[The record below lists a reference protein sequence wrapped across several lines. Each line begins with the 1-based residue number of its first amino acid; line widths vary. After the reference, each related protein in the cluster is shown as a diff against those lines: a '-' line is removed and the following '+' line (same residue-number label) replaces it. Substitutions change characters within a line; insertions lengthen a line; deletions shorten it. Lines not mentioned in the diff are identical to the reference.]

1 MRVQAELV
9 AIGSELLLGQII
21 DTNTAF
27 IAKRLAEIGVE
38 VVRTATVGDSLE
50 RMEGVLR
57 DAIRRSQIVITTGGI
72 GPTEDDLTREA
83 IANVTGRP
91 LTFQPHLMEQIRA
104 LIERRGF
111 KMAENNRVQAFIPEG
126 SIAIE
131 NPKGTAPGFIV
142 EGDGYCTA
150 TLPGVPSEM
159 QFLLDAT
166 VVPYLRTRF
175 GLTREVLRYKVLRV
189 CGLGESAIGL
199 QIKDLMKESKNPI
212 VGTLAAIGDVRIRIA
227 ARADSPE
234 EADTLIGAMENEI
247 RRRLGILIYG
257 VDDETLQGNTAALLA
272 RKCQPSGRRRD
283 VHGRRHRPPVCGN
296 RERCVFRGN
305 RPSRRGC
312 AAEVPGVL
320 AGRLRGARQGACP
333 SRRCAGRHGAIPIRR
348 RCRPGERRGFPA
360 RGGQARAQGRE
371 PHRAGDGAGLR
382 SEHPGPRRGASH
394 GPRTRDD
401 PGHRPAQEDRSWPN
415 RSLGGTPS
423 ARDGPD
429 RVDLTAKCRLGGGDR
444 PEDRHLV
451 GNPRGFLLARR
462 ADDAVAG
469 ILSGHRSYSRLYPP
483 RNTPPNLRSFVT

>member
-1 MRVQAELV
+1 MSVQAELV

-21 DTNTAF
+21 DTNTSF

-50 RMEGVLR
+50 RMESVLR

-72 GPTEDDLTREA
+72 GPTEDDLTRIA

-91 LTFQPHLMEQIRA
+91 LAFQPHLMEQIRA

-142 EGDGYCTA
+142 EGDGFCTA

-159 QFLLDAT
+159 QFLLDTT
-166 VVPYLRTRF
+166 VIPYLRTRF
-175 GLTREVLRYKVLRV
+175 GLTREVLRYKVLRA

-234 EADTLIGAMENEI
+234 EAETLIGNMESEI

-272 RKCQPSGRRRD
+272 RNAIRLAVVETFTGGAIAARFSGTGSPAFFQGIVLPTAEAQQGFLGYSTDDFAPFLNEPARLAGALADTARSRFGVD
-283 VHGRRHRPPVCGN
+283 ACLANVG
-296 RERCVFRGN
+296 VFRPDEG
-305 RPSRRGC
+305 RVEHKGESYTALARIDGS
-312 AAEVPGVL
+312 VPNV
-320 AGRLRGARQGACP
+320 Q
-333 SRRCAGRHGAIPIRR
+333 
-348 RCRPGERRGFPA
+348 
-360 RGGQARAQGRE
+360 
-371 PHRAGDGAGLR
+371 
-382 SEHPGPRRGASH
+382 
-394 GPRTRDD
+394 
-401 PGHRPAQEDRSWPN
+401 
-415 RSLGGTPS
+415 SLGGELPMIRERATIL
-423 ARDGPD
+423 AI
-429 RVDLTAKCRLGGGDR
+429 DLLRKS
-444 PEDRHLV
+444 
-451 GNPRGFLLARR
+451 LLA
-462 ADDAVAG
+462 A
-469 ILSGHRSYSRLYPP
+469 
-483 RNTPPNLRSFVT
+483 

>member
-1 MRVQAELV
+1 MRVQAEVV

-72 GPTEDDLTREA
+72 GPTEDDLTRQA

-91 LTFQPHLMEQIRA
+91 LTFQPHLMEQIKA

-159 QFLLDAT
+159 HFLLDAT

-227 ARADSPE
+227 ARADNPE

-272 RKCQPSGRRRD
+272 RNGLRLAVVETFTGGAIAHRFAGTGSAVFSEGIVLPGVEAQRRFLGCSPDGYEALVKEPARLAAALADTARSRFGVDVALANLGVFRPEEGRPEHKGESHTALATARGS
-283 VHGRRHRPPVCGN
+283 VPNTQVLGGELPMV
-296 RERCVFRGN
+296 RER
-305 RPSRRGC
+305 
-312 AAEVPGVL
+312 ATIL
-320 AGRLRGARQGACP
+320 AIDLLRKR
-333 SRRCAGRHGAIPIRR
+333 
-348 RCRPGERRGFPA
+348 
-360 RGGQARAQGRE
+360 
-371 PHRAGDGAGLR
+371 
-382 SEHPGPRRGASH
+382 
-394 GPRTRDD
+394 
-401 PGHRPAQEDRSWPN
+401 
-415 RSLGGTPS
+415 
-423 ARDGPD
+423 
-429 RVDLTAKCRLGGGDR
+429 
-444 PEDRHLV
+444 
-451 GNPRGFLLARR
+451 LLAK
-462 ADDAVAG
+462 
-469 ILSGHRSYSRLYPP
+469 S
-483 RNTPPNLRSFVT
+483 